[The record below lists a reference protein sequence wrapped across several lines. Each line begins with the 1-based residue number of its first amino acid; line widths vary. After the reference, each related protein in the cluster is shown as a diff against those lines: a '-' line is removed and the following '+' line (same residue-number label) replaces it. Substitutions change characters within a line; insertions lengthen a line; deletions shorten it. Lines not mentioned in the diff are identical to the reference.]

1 MAFWNDAIHFFV
13 KIVEKGRFF
22 DNIYDNISQELFL
35 FCKILTVVGQIIWSN
50 WTSIIYY
57 FLDFRR

>member
-13 KIVEKGRFF
+13 KIVENGRFF

-35 FCKILTVVGQIIWSN
+35 FCKILMVIGQIIWSN
-50 WTSIIYY
+50 WISIIYY

>member
-1 MAFWNDAIHFFV
+1 MS
-13 KIVEKGRFF
+13 FF
-22 DNIYDNISQELFL
+22 DNVYDNISQELFL

>member
-1 MAFWNDAIHFFV
+1 MMPFIFFV
-13 KIVEKGRFF
+13 KIVEKGCFF

-35 FCKILTVVGQIIWSN
+35 FCKILMVIGQIIWSN